1 MPTRSRDDAGI
12 VVPLRSFTSGKAR
25 LAPVLSE
32 AEREALAR
40 SMADC
45 VVDAA
50 DGRPVVVVSSAAE
63 VVAWARTRRLD
74 VVDDPGSLDAAA
86 RAGRA
91 WAAQLG
97 LARYAV
103 VHADLPL
110 ARTLDPVVSDGAAAI
125 AVIVPDHRDD
135 GTPVLSLPTATPFSF
150 AYGPESA
157 ARHAEEAR
165 RVSLTV
171 RIVHDAELG
180 FDVDLASDLTALREI
195 RLREIRLREIRLRA
209 EAAGRTPAP

>member
-1 MPTRSRDDAGI
+1 MPSRSRDDAGI

-32 AEREALAR
+32 PEREALAR
-40 SMADC
+40 SMADG

-50 DGRPVVVVSSAAE
+50 AGRPVVIVSGADE
-63 VVAWARTRRLD
+63 VVAWARARGLD
-74 VVDDPGSLDAAA
+74 VAGDPGSLDAAA
-86 RAGRA
+86 RAGQI
-91 WAAQLG
+91 WAAGLG
-97 LARYAV
+97 LARFAI

-110 ARTLDPVVSDGAAAI
+110 ARTLDPIVSDGPAAI

-150 AYGPESA
+150 AYGPDSA

-165 RVSLTV
+165 RRSLTV
-171 RIVHDAELG
+171 RIVRDPELG
-180 FDVDLASDLTALREI
+180 FDVDFAADLDTLRE
-195 RLREIRLREIRLRA
+195 LRGLQEIRAQAARRSRA
-209 EAAGRTPAP
+209 R

>member
-1 MPTRSRDDAGI
+1 MTSRSRDDAGI

-25 LAPVLSE
+25 LAPVLS
-32 AEREALAR
+32 ASERAALAR
-40 SMADC
+40 SMADG

-50 DGRPVVVVSSAAE
+50 GGRPIVIVSSAAE
-63 VVAWARTRRLD
+63 VVAWARVRHLD
-74 VVDDPGSLDAAA
+74 VIDDPGSLDAAA
-86 RAGRA
+86 RAGRT
-91 WAAQLG
+91 WAADLG
-97 LARYAV
+97 LLRYAV

-110 ARTLDPVVSDGAAAI
+110 ARTLDPVVSDGDAPI

-165 RVSLTV
+165 RRSLTV
-171 RIVHDAELG
+171 RIARDAELG
-180 FDVDLASDLTALREI
+180 FDVDFASDLTTLRG
-195 RLREIRLREIRLRA
+195 LRDLRA
-209 EAAGRTPAP
+209 EAVRRGPPS

>member
-1 MPTRSRDDAGI
+1 MPSRSRDDAGI

-25 LAPVLSE
+25 LAPVL
-32 AEREALAR
+32 AGPEREALAR
-40 SMADC
+40 SMADA

-50 DGRPVVVVSSAAE
+50 YGRPVVVVSSADE
-63 VVAWARTRRLD
+63 VVTWARARGLD

-86 RAGRA
+86 RAGQV
-91 WAAQLG
+91 WAATRG
-97 LARYAV
+97 LPRYAV

-110 ARTLDPVVSDGAAAI
+110 ARTLDAIVSDGAAGI

-150 AYGPESA
+150 AYGPDSA
-157 ARHAEEAR
+157 ARHVEEAR
-165 RVSLTV
+165 RRSLTV

-180 FDVDLASDLTALREI
+180 FDVDFATDLTALRE
-195 RLREIRLREIRLRA
+195 LQA
-209 EAAGRTPAP
+209 EAVRRGPAR